1 MSPIA
6 IPELQERLEPAYY
19 WPTVSITVPFEPKM
33 VEKSGLAHSLKII
46 LDKVEND
53 LKHDNPADCRHI
65 ALLQFY

>member
-6 IPELQERLEPAYY
+6 TPQLQEILKSVYYRPA
-19 WPTVSITVPFEPKM
+19 VSFEPKM

-53 LKHDNPADCRHI
+53 LTHHPADCRHI